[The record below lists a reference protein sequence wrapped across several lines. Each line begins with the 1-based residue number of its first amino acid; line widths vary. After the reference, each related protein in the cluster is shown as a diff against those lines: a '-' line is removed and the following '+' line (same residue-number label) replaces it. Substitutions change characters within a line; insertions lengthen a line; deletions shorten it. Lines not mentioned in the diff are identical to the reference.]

1 MLKAQQ
7 NMSSTSPS
15 GETDEGGKVKCLVN
29 LLASR
34 DSGEAFQGS
43 KDPVDTLRP
52 VPFDPFP
59 YVKQRYSKH
68 AWQSDSALSGGVDAA
83 VDDEDLPSGPLPHV
97 NLSYNEAERL
107 IDAWRPQ
114 LAEHFPFA
122 ALYEGQS
129 TQYLLVE
136 MPFFATGIACA
147 ALYGDLKRQVEVSQS
162 MIKDIG
168 EKMLLEG
175 EKSLDLL
182 LGILVLLAWYH
193 FHVFV
198 NPQVSNLHHLCAALL
213 VDLGL
218 NRPPDRLFAQKWQLF
233 SLQFVHGPNAHR
245 EMRSMVERRA
255 LAGCYYMSNVI
266 WSTFKKMSSTPYSEH
281 VEEAV
286 EKLLCSRELPSD
298 ELLAYLVK
306 CQRLM
311 ESVEL
316 GLGLNHPSA
325 DDSESAQHV
334 LFFVSAFTTELKE
347 LRQKMPE
354 TVRENITMQLA
365 CLEVE
370 ALIYDIAFQN
380 LHVLASHQKGD
391 AHTRSVRRLE
401 YLKLTLQSCKAFC
414 DVLTTINPAEY
425 YRHAFD
431 TWARMCRILMV
442 IARISSLPDL
452 QNLTHELGSI
462 IDFDNCTEAFA
473 QKFERADECARA
485 LGHPMGENH
494 VFKRWAWRLRT
505 FQEGNRHTLHPDN
518 LNYLASKAAFPGDD
532 PVPDPSPVPTTSS
545 TSVQTPSQDDAMNA
559 RFLASTTGPWDEDVA
574 EYGNPTALCPM
585 S

>member
-1 MLKAQQ
+1 MDMAHRLFKMLKAQQ
-7 NMSSTSPS
+7 NMSCTSPS

-182 LGILVLLAWYH
+182 LGILVLLA
-193 FHVFV
+193 
-198 NPQVSNLHHLCAALL
+198 C
-213 VDLGL
+213 
-218 NRPPDRLFAQKWQLF
+218 
-233 SLQFVHGPNAHR
+233 
-245 EMRSMVERRA
+245 
-255 LAGCYYMSNVI
+255 I